1 MQLFVQIN
9 SEHLPDEAREYLEAG
24 ILQLFYCTNWDEEC
38 EVKCEAFFPFS
49 KASLVRIIEPGDSN
63 DLVTSPVKDS
73 FPPKRIIGWHSVTDY
88 PDWEELKRMGAE
100 VQLNN
105 EEHEQVLESHE
116 PKIGEKLGGWPAW
129 VQGVE
134 YPQCPECQE
143 QMQHVFQV
151 DSNQNIPYMFGD
163 VGCGHITQCRN
174 HPHVLAFGWA
184 CC

>member
-9 SEHLPDEAREYLEAG
+9 SAQLPNEACEYLEAG

-38 EVKCEAFFPFS
+38 EVECEAFFPFS
-49 KASLVRIIEPGDSN
+49 KASLVRIIEPNGASSIM
-63 DLVTSPVKDS
+63 TSPVKDS
-73 FPPKRIIGWHSVTDY
+73 FPPKRITGWHSAMDY
-88 PDWEELKRMGAE
+88 PNWEELAQMGI
-100 VQLNN
+100 QLTD
-105 EEHEQVLESHE
+105 EEHEQIWELYA
-116 PKIGEKLGGWPAW
+116 PKSGEKLGGWPAW

-143 QMQHVFQV
+143 QMHLVFQV
-151 DSNQNIPYMFGD
+151 DSEQNIPYVFGD
-163 VGCGHITQCRN
+163 VGCGHITRCRN